1 VNVPHPPAISRRAAL
16 VAAVGAA
23 AAGTACTPDPADP
36 DTGRRSRERAAEPL
50 PDVTLAATVVAD
62 EQELL
67 ELIDAALARHPRL
80 ERVLAVA
87 RAAHAAHVT
96 LLEDAAPPSAV
107 PSPAPTAPGRVRVP
121 GDPARAVRAIARRED
136 ELALVDKRSAFA
148 AESGAFARVL
158 ASMAASAAQQA
169 VVLRAVPVPARSA

>member
-1 VNVPHPPAISRRAAL
+1 MGVTSPASSGVTPL
-16 VAAVGAA
+16 
-23 AAGTACTPDPADP
+23 GTACTTDPVDP
-36 DTGRRSRERAAEPL
+36 EAGGRSRERAAEPL
-50 PDVTLAATVVAD
+50 PDVTLAATVVTD

-67 ELIDAALARHPRL
+67 DLIDATLARHPRL
-80 ERVLAVA
+80 ERVLADA

-96 LLEDAAPPSAV
+96 LLEDAAPESAS

-121 GDPARAVRAIARRED
+121 DDAARAVRAIARRED

-158 ASMAASAAQQA
+158 ASMASSAAQQA
-169 VVLRAVPVPARSA
+169 VVLRAATVQAGGAR